1 MTDLSDDVDSLDD
14 EEFEDILSQ
23 YNIPDGVDFSQ
34 MDDPFEWG
42 TQNMDKFNFDDA
54 DDVSV
59 DTLDFAKKIQ
69 AEQFAIDNGLAQVDD
84 FINQDAVDSMSARG
98 GQLIDIPAVDPDT
111 RKGTDGLTITEKAE
125 RNKFQ
130 LKFRALKDALLKPR
144 VKNYMDVIDKVDEE
158 DIPEGVEFEETV
170 RMTAAEVEQQA
181 KAQRQWAETMS
192 NSRATQVR
200 EQDFNPDD
208 INYYTE
214 FMAEEAPEKKPV
226 SAKMRKL
233 GLGLY
238 DTIDGFVKSEDAMDE
253 APKSVNYGV

>member
-1 MTDLSDDVDSLDD
+1 MTDLSENTDVEDNS
-14 EEFEDILSQ
+14 EYEDILSQ
-23 YNIPDGVDFSQ
+23 YNIPDGMDFSQ

-54 DDVSV
+54 TDVDV

-84 FINQDAVDSMSARG
+84 FINQDAVDSMSGRG
-98 GQLIDIPAVDPDT
+98 GQLIDVPPVDPDT

-125 RNKFQ
+125 RNRFQ

-144 VKNYMDVIDKVDEE
+144 VKDYMDVIDKVDEE
-158 DIPEGVEFEETV
+158 DIPEGVEFEEKV

-192 NSRATQVR
+192 NSRATQVG
-200 EQDFNPDD
+200 EQDFNPED

-214 FMAEEAPEKKPV
+214 FMAEKTPEKKPV
-226 SAKMRKL
+226 SAKMRKI

-238 DTIDGFVKSEDAMDE
+238 DTIDGFVKSEDDDS
-253 APKSVNYGV
+253 APLKSVNYGI